1 MTQLRV
7 CDACSRHVF
16 VTEKSCPFCNAPL
29 AAAPQ
34 RTFGQ
39 RLRRG
44 MSRAQLLAVAAAV
57 GGQAL
62 GACSDTDQNDGVPNA
77 GTTAGAMAGTDGA
90 GEGGDGAG
98 EGGAS
103 GAMAGAGGAGAGG
116 AGAGGAG
123 AGGAGGAGAGGMGGA
138 GSGGIGG
145 DIGQPVYG
153 GPVDPD
159 GGVDAGDDAG
169 DFAMP
174 EYGASPVPED

>member
-16 VTEKSCPFCNAPL
+16 VTEKACPFCNAAL
-29 AAAPQ
+29 GEAPQ

-39 RLRRG
+39 RLRSG

-57 GGQAL
+57 SGQAL
-62 GACSDTDQNDGVPNA
+62 GACSDTKQNDGRPNA
-77 GTTAGAMAGTDGA
+77 GTTAGAMSGTDGA
-90 GEGGDGAG
+90 GEGGEGGEGGAG
-98 EGGAS
+98 EGGAGGEGGAAGTMS
-103 GAMAGAGGAGAGG
+103 GTGGAGAGG
-116 AGAGGAG
+116 AGAGGMA
-123 AGGAGGAGAGGMGGA
+123 GAGAGGL
-138 GSGGIGG
+138 GG

-153 GPVDPD
+153 GPVDPED
-159 GGVDAGDDAG
+159 AGVDAGDDAG

>member
-16 VTEKSCPFCNAPL
+16 VTEKSCPFCNAAL
-29 AAAPQ
+29 GEAPQ

-57 GGQAL
+57 GGVGGQTLA
-62 GACSDTDQNDGVPNA
+62 ACSDTEQNDGRPNA
-77 GTTAGAMAGTDGA
+77 GTTAGAMAGTDGS
-90 GEGGDGAG
+90 GEGG
-98 EGGAS
+98 GGS
-103 GAMAGAGGAGAGG
+103 GAGGAGGTGGSGGTMAGT
-116 AGAGGAG
+116 GGAG

-138 GSGGIGG
+138 GEGGVAG
-145 DIGQPVYG
+145 DMIQPVYG
-153 GPVDPD
+153 GPVDLD
-159 GGVDAGDDAG
+159 SGVDAGDDAG

-174 EYGASPVPED
+174 EYGASPIPES

>member
-1 MTQLRV
+1 
-7 CDACSRHVF
+7 VF
-16 VTEKSCPFCNAPL
+16 VTEKSCPFCNAAL
-29 AAAPQ
+29 GEAPQ

-57 GGQAL
+57 GGVGGQTLA
-62 GACSDTDQNDGVPNA
+62 ACSDTEQNDGRANA

-103 GAMAGAGGAGAGG
+103 GAMAGAGGAAGGGAGG
-116 AGAGGAG
+116 AGAGGA
-123 AGGAGGAGAGGMGGA
+123 GAGGAGAGGMGGA
-138 GSGGIGG
+138 GSGGLGG